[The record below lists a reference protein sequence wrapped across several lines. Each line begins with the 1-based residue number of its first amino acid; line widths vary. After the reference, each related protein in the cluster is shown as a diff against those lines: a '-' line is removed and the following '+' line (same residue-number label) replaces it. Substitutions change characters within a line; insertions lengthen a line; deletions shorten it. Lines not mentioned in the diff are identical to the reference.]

1 MRKDRSM
8 KKIDTKKALEHIRDN
23 YGYMS
28 DHDMVLAYAIL
39 NAINDQLEG
48 HDCNSNYLLFC
59 IYNKHNERMYQYGT
73 GDWTTMNR
81 IMSNA
86 KKHHPNAGFYVG
98 ETDD

>member
-1 MRKDRSM
+1 MN
-8 KKIDTKKALEHIRDN
+8 KIDTNKAIRHIKENVKDI
-23 YGYMS
+23 S
-28 DHDMVLAYAIL
+28 DKDTVLAYAIL

-48 HDCNSNYLLFC
+48 HDCNSKYLLFC
-59 IYNKHNERMYQYGT
+59 IYNKYDERMYQYGT

-98 ETDD
+98 EA

>member
-8 KKIDTKKALEHIRDN
+8 KKIDTNKAIKHIKEN
-23 YGYMS
+23 VKGIS
-28 DHDMVLAYAIL
+28 DHDIVLAYAIL
-39 NAINDQLEG
+39 NAINNQLEG

-73 GDWTTMNR
+73 GDWIRMNR
-81 IMSNA
+81 IMRNVE
-86 KKHHPNAGFYVG
+86 KNYPDAGFYVG